1 MLYDTKNSSGSL
13 AKRQAVDAYPLQT
26 NMYTLFSYRKILRSF
41 LFFTL
46 LFLLKGCVQSQS
58 SLALSHHNEALGH
71 SDKQTAAAPPADATE
86 HDYGCSY
93 FYFLWGRHSELAG
106 RYEAAL
112 EAYEKALIC
121 DPEADFV
128 ISKLPLILLRLNRN
142 EEAIARLLEYLEKRP
157 ADIPSRMLLAG
168 IFIRRG
174 NLQEAVEQYRTIH
187 SLNPQD
193 TSALLLLSELYLA
206 ENKTDQAKD
215 SLRQALQR
223 EQQSYPAHL
232 LLARVLVAEKN
243 FAKGLEHYQQAL
255 ALSPSEGL
263 HMEMAE
269 VFIQQHKYS
278 DAIAIY
284 QELLQQD
291 AGNDEARVAL
301 IYAYLLEKQEDKAM
315 DELKRLREAAENPE
329 GLDLTVVKLYIRWE
343 EYDKA
348 IALLEEVLQQKD
360 IPEARYLLAALRFQE
375 GQYEQVLHDLKK
387 IHPESGEDYED
398 ALILQVRT
406 LLELGEYEQA
416 IQVLEQTLQENKQL
430 SPDLSLLLA
439 GIYQTLEQEEE
450 GLKVFRRALEVHP
463 QDEELLYEYGLFL
476 AYTEHQ
482 QQALKVMQDILRIN
496 PDHAGA
502 LNYIGYTW
510 ADKNIN
516 LNKAF
521 LYLNRAKE
529 LLPENASIQDSLGW
543 LYYRLGK
550 LDEAKKWIRQAAE
563 LAPKDPAILDHLAEV
578 YLAAG
583 QAEEAIKIW
592 NKILTLYTQNDS
604 NKSKKRLEREQ
615 KASEQIKKKIQRI
628 EAKESP

>member
-1 MLYDTKNSSGSL
+1 
-13 AKRQAVDAYPLQT
+13 
-26 NMYTLFSYRKILRSF
+26 MYTLFSYKSCI
-41 LFFTL
+41 FFIA
-46 LFLLKGCVQSQS
+46 LFLLKGCVQSPS
-58 SLALSHHNEALGH
+58 SLALPEHNPVPDAE
-71 SDKQTAAAPPADATE
+71 KKVAAATGEAE

-142 EEAIARLLEYLEKRP
+142 DEAISYLLKYLEKKP
-157 ADIPSRMLLAG
+157 EDIPSRMLLAG
-168 IFIRRG
+168 IFIRKG

-193 TSALLLLSELYLA
+193 ILALLLLGELYLA
-206 ENKTDQAKD
+206 ENKNDQAKE
-215 SLRQALQR
+215 SLLQAIKI

-232 LLARVLVAEKN
+232 LLARILVTEKDLHQ
-243 FAKGLEHYQQAL
+243 AIAHYQQAL
-255 ALSPSEGL
+255 ALNSSEGL
-263 HMEMAE
+263 QMEMAE
-269 VFIQQHKYS
+269 VFIQQQKYS

-291 AGNDEARVAL
+291 LSNDEARMAL

-315 DELKRLREAAENPE
+315 EELKRLREAAENPE

-348 IALLEEVLQQKD
+348 IALLEEVLKKKD

-375 GQYEQVLHDLKK
+375 GQYEEVLHDLQK
-387 IHPESGEDYED
+387 IDPESVEDYED
-398 ALILQVRT
+398 ALILQIRT
-406 LLELGEYEQA
+406 LLELGEHEQA
-416 IQVLEQTLQENKQL
+416 IEILEQALKENKEF
-430 SPDLSLLLA
+430 STDIYLLLA
-439 GIYQTLEQEEE
+439 GIYQALDQEEVC
-450 GLKVFRRALEVHP
+450 LKIFHQALEVHP
-463 QDEELLYEYGLFL
+463 KDEELFYEYGLFL
-476 AYTEHQ
+476 AYTDKQ
-482 QQALKVMQDILRIN
+482 KSALKVMQDLLHLN
-496 PDHAGA
+496 PDHPGA
-502 LNYIGYTW
+502 LNYIGYIW

-521 LYLNRAKE
+521 LYLSRAKD
-529 LLPENASIQDSLGW
+529 LLPENASVQDSLGW

-550 LDEAKKWIRQAAE
+550 LDEAQQWIQQAAE

-583 QAEEAIKIW
+583 QPEKAVEIWIKVLNLY
-592 NKILTLYTQNDS
+592 NKNGT
-604 NKSKKRLEREQ
+604 NKSEKRVERDQ
-615 KASEQIKKKIQRI
+615 KAREQIKKKIERV
-628 EAKESP
+628 ERKDTP